1 LPETCREVEI
11 NILRGSVDIVDLI
24 RKILYWDARSTKHKK
39 KYIFP
44 LSKKGT
50 TQKISILQE
59 KQESGSVLHMTNA
72 VTGRIYPTYTG
83 YSCRWSCHIFTCH
96 RGPLVERFA
105 THNSIY
111 FKVAVSL
118 FF

>member
-1 LPETCREVEI
+1 MHGQQ
-11 NILRGSVDIVDLI
+11 NI
-24 RKILYWDARSTKHKK
+24 KK
-39 KYIFP
+39 TYNIFP
-44 LSKKGT
+44 LSKNGT

-59 KQESGSVLHMTNA
+59 KQESGSVLHLKNA
-72 VTGRIYPTYTG
+72 VTGKVHPTYTG
-83 YSCRWSCHIFTCH
+83 YSCRWSCHLFTYH